1 MKQKSFAGRGPKKV
15 SIDWLIDYWNNT
27 DGLPRIMRAT
37 TRARI
42 KENKWVKLLM
52 KDLSRE
58 ELIQVVCRYSEI
70 RIDRADTFFDG
81 FKKWGL
87 LELFSRRKGEY
98 IDKIL
103 ETKWRR
109 NFERSGKKE
118 RAIPIGKSSFGGY
131 EPKTKL
137 E

>member
-1 MKQKSFAGRGPKKV
+1 MKKLFKDKPKKV
-15 SIDWLIDYWNNT
+15 SIDWLIDYWNNQP
-27 DGLPRIMRAT
+27 GLPRVMRAT
-37 TRARI
+37 SRARI

-52 KDLSRE
+52 KDLTRE
-58 ELIQVVCRYSEI
+58 ELVQVVCRYSEI
-70 RIDRADTFFDG
+70 RVDRADTFFAG

-109 NFERSGKKE
+109 NFERTGKKE
-118 RAIPIGKSSFGGY
+118 RAIPIGGSSFGGY
-131 EPKTKL
+131 EPKHKL
-137 E
+137 

>member
-15 SIDWLIDYWNNT
+15 SIDWLIDYWNNME
-27 DGLPRIMRAT
+27 GLPRITRAT

-52 KDLSRE
+52 KDLTRE
-58 ELIQVVCRYSEI
+58 ELTQIVCRYSEI
-70 RIDRADTFFDG
+70 RIDRADRFFDG

-109 NFERSGKKE
+109 NFERTGKKE
-118 RAIPIGKSSFGGY
+118 RALPIGSSGFGGY